1 MKCDECGQDYEELLE
16 LQLDP
21 PIRIGDRDYPI
32 SFQVCGSCGREVYE
46 DEKEDPSGCGIII
59 EGVEV
64 LSYEKK

>member
-1 MKCDECGQDYEELLE
+1 MKCDDCGQEFDALLE

-21 PIRIGDRDYPI
+21 PIRISGYDYPL

-46 DEKEDPSGCGIII
+46 DEKENPSGCSIMI